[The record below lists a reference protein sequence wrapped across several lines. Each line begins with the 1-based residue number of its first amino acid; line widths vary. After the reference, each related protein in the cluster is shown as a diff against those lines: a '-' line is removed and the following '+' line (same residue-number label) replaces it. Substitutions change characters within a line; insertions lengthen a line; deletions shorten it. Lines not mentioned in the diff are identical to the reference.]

1 MSKYTISTADDFTY
15 TDPVDNSVSKDQGV
29 RFLMTGGSR
38 IIFRLSGT
46 ARSGATVRIYIEQYE
61 PD

>member
-46 ARSGATVRIYIEQYE
+46 AMSGATVRIYIEQYE

>member
-29 RFLMTGGSR
+29 RILMTGGSR

-46 ARSGATVRIYIEQYE
+46 ARSGHGTNIY
-61 PD
+61 